1 MWATGRV
8 GAVVMIS
15 GQTWDGRSFILRPLA
30 EGEQRPDDSSEW
42 DQWSGEFISAHSE
55 MHRAV
60 IECAGELVGS
70 MSWHEEMYG
79 PTVGSLCW
87 NIGIGLVVAWRG
99 KGVGAAAQRALA
111 EHLFATTP
119 HNRVEASTDVENI
132 AEQLA
137 LERAGFTRE
146 GIIRGAQ
153 HRADGFHH
161 DLVSYSM
168 LRSELLSR

>member
-8 GAVVMIS
+8 GAFRVIT
-15 GQTWDGRSFILRPLA
+15 GRTWDGRSFILRPLA
-30 EGEQRPDDSSEW
+30 DGEVRPDDSSEW
-42 DQWSGEFISAHSE
+42 DQWSGEFISAHTE

-99 KGVGAAAQRALA
+99 KGVGAAAQRVLA
-111 EHLFATTP
+111 KHLFATTP
-119 HNRVEASTDVENI
+119 HNRVEASTDVENV
-132 AEQLA
+132 AEQRA

-153 HRADGFHH
+153 HRADGIHH
-161 DLVSYSM
+161 DLVSYSV
-168 LRSELLSR
+168 LRSELELL

>member
-8 GAVVMIS
+8 GAFRVIT
-15 GQTWDGRSFILRPLA
+15 GRTWDGRSFILRPLA
-30 EGEQRPDDSSEW
+30 DGEVRPDDSSEW

-87 NIGIGLVVAWRG
+87 NIGIGLVAAWRG
-99 KGVGAAAQRALA
+99 KGIGTAAQRALA
-111 EHLFATTP
+111 VHLFATTP

-132 AEQLA
+132 AEQHA

-153 HRADGFHH
+153 HRADGIHH
-161 DLVSYSM
+161 DLVSYSV
-168 LRSELLSR
+168 LRSELQSR

>member
-1 MWATGRV
+1 MIHARTHDGV
-8 GAVVMIS
+8 GFVI
-15 GQTWDGRSFILRPLA
+15 RPLL
-30 EGEQRPDDSSEW
+30 EGEARPEDSSEW

-87 NIGIGLVVAWRG
+87 NIGSGLVAVWRG
-99 KGVGAAAQRALA
+99 KGFGAAAQRALA
-111 EHLFATTP
+111 EHLFETTP
-119 HNRVEASTDVENI
+119 HNRVEASTDVENV
-132 AEQLA
+132 AEQRA

-146 GIIRGAQ
+146 GILRGAQ
-153 HRADGFHH
+153 HRADGIHH
-161 DLVSYSM
+161 DLVVYSM
-168 LRSELLSR
+168 LRGELELL

>member
-1 MWATGRV
+1 
-8 GAVVMIS
+8 MIEVLTYA
-15 GQTWDGRSFILRPLA
+15 GVALVIRPLA
-30 EGEQRPDDSSEW
+30 DGETRPDDSSEW

-87 NIGIGLVVAWRG
+87 NIGIGLVAAWRG
-99 KGVGAAAQRALA
+99 KGIGAAAQRALA

-132 AEQLA
+132 AEQRA

-153 HRADGFHH
+153 HRADGIHH
-161 DLVSYSM
+161 DLVSYSV
-168 LRSELLSR
+168 LRSELQSR